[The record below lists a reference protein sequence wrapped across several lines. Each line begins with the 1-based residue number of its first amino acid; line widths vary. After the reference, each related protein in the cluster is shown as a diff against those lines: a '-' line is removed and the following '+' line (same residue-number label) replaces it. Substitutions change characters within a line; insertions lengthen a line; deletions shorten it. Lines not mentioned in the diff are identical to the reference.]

1 MHTFRELVAQLGA
14 GLAIPDMEA
23 DEDGYVALDMDG
35 HIIHLQEDA
44 GAGVIVLYAVLQEIE
59 EARLLEVCA
68 RLLTANAFW
77 RETGGA
83 TLALDEVTG
92 HVLLCRAV
100 ALNGLDMAGLETAL
114 GDFADA
120 AAHWA
125 GWLASVNDGGALYDE
140 DGGPAIRDF
149 ASIEAGL
156 A

>member
-44 GAGVIVLYAVLQEIE
+44 GAGAIVLYAVLQEIE

-77 RETGGA
+77 RETSGA
-83 TLALDEVTG
+83 TLALDEASG
-92 HVLLCRAV
+92 HVLLCRAEH
-100 ALNGLDMAGLETAL
+100 LSGLDLAELEAAL
-114 GDFADA
+114 GNFADA
-120 AAHWA
+120 VAHWSR
-125 GWLASVNDGGALYDE
+125 WLDSVNEGGALYDD
-140 DGGPAIRDF
+140 DGSAATGDF
-149 ASIEAGL
+149 ATFYVGMA
-156 A
+156 